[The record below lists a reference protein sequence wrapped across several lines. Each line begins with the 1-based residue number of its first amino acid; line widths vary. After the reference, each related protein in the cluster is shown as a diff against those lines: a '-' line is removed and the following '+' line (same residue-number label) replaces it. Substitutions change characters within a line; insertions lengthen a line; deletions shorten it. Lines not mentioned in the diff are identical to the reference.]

1 MGCTKQLFF
10 MRTRRF
16 DPFNSM
22 RTNFLTELVQGVFWS
37 TVISKQNSIHR
48 FQVCMLVKVSFFICI
63 QFLIK
68 LGAKTAWAKMAP
80 RWAKVAP
87 R

>member
-1 MGCTKQLFF
+1 MHI
-10 MRTRRF
+10 
-16 DPFNSM
+16 NV
-22 RTNFLTELVQGVFWS
+22 LTELVQGVFWS
-37 TVISKQNSIHR
+37 TVISKQITIHR
-48 FQVCMLVKVSFFICI
+48 FQVCTLVKVRFFMCI